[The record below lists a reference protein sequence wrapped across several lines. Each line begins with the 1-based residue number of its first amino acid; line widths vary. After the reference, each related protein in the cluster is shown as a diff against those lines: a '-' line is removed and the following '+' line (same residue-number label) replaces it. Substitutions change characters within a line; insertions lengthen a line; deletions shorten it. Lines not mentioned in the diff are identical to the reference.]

1 MRNKIFYTVFLLF
14 LSNHLLAEQLEIQSK
29 NISLDNI
36 NKISIFEGQVLIKT
50 QDGNLINS
58 DYAKYDK
65 EKGVIELKN
74 NVVAKDK
81 KNNIIK
87 ANYADYN
94 EKTKILKTRGTTTI
108 TTSENY
114 LIKSK
119 NILVDDNVKLI
130 QSNEETIIEDIDK
143 NKIFL
148 DNFEYLVND
157 NIFKSVGF
165 VNVLDNL
172 DNSYKF
178 SQIYIDTNKKEIL
191 GTDIKANLNSQ
202 VFKVNKNNKPRVFAN
217 TVKIDKEKN
226 AFGKNIFT
234 LCDYRSKDKCPPW
247 TIQSTKMLHDK
258 KKKTIFYDNAL
269 IKVYNI
275 PIFYIPKLSHPD
287 PSVDRRSGFL
297 PPSFSDSK
305 NLGSGLTIPYYLAIN
320 KDKDFTFRNKFYLN
334 ENPLF
339 GGEYRQAFKNSNLN
353 LDMGYTQGYKKTD
366 ALKKSG
372 NKSHFFSNFISNF
385 RGENNSE
392 NIFKLKTQN
401 VSNDKYLKLYRIKTD
416 LVDYNQDILE
426 NYLDFSHSNEDL
438 FFSSNFT
445 IYENLKENY
454 NDKYEYIFPDI
465 SVDKNLF
472 DNDVFGSLELQSN
485 LRINNY
491 DTNKTAK
498 FFINDFNWRLK
509 EHFFDNGLK
518 GQLIGKF
525 KNFNYETKNIES
537 FKQEP
542 TSEIFGAI
550 GYLAEIDLIK
560 KNQKN
565 NFESLLSPKILFRH
579 SPGNIRKQEDGPM
592 LDPLNAFSLDRLSNS
607 EVLEN
612 GLSATIGVDYEMKK
626 NDKKHSLSI
635 AQVFNEKE
643 NKKMASKTSLDKKN
657 SDLVG
662 SYKYEFDKNINFN
675 YNFNIDQNYKDLN
688 YNNLE
693 SSLNFNPIKLDFNYI
708 QEKKHI
714 GQKEFLKSKISYDKG
729 DQTKLSF
736 EIKRNLITNS
746 SEFYDLSYEYY
757 NDCLRAGLV
766 YRREFYNDSELESEN
781 ALMFKITL
789 IPFGNIS
796 APSINK

>member
-172 DNSYKF
+172 DNFYKF

-675 YNFNIDQNYKDLN
+675 YNFNIDQNYKDIN

>member
-119 NILVDDNVKLI
+119 NILVDDNIKLI

-498 FFINDFNWRLK
+498 FFINDFNWRVK

-518 GQLIGKF
+518 GKLIGKF

-565 NFESLLSPKILFRH
+565 NSESLLTPKILFRH
-579 SPGNIRKQEDGPM
+579 SPGNMRKQEDGPM

-675 YNFNIDQNYKDLN
+675 YNFNIDQNYKDIN

>member
-36 NKISIFEGQVLIKT
+36 NKISIFEGQVLVKT

-202 VFKVNKNNKPRVFAN
+202 GFKVNKNNKPRVFAN

-226 AFGKNIFT
+226 AFGKSIFT

-297 PPSFSDSK
+297 LPSFSDSK

-518 GQLIGKF
+518 GKLIGKF

-565 NFESLLSPKILFRH
+565 NSESLLTPKILFRH
-579 SPGNIRKQEDGPM
+579 SPGNMRKQEDGPM

>member
-217 TVKIDKEKN
+217 TVKIDKEKK
-226 AFGKNIFT
+226 AFGKSIFT

-518 GQLIGKF
+518 GKLIGKF

-565 NFESLLSPKILFRH
+565 NSESLLTPKILFRH
-579 SPGNIRKQEDGPM
+579 SPGNMRKQEDGPM

-662 SYKYEFDKNINFN
+662 SYKYEFDKSINFN

>member
-1 MRNKIFYTVFLLF
+1 MRNKIFYIVLLLF

-94 EKTKILKTRGTTTI
+94 EKTKILKTRGITTI

-366 ALKKSG
+366 TLKKSG

-385 RGENNSE
+385 RGKNNSE
-392 NIFKLKTQN
+392 NIFKFKTQN

-472 DNDVFGSLELQSN
+472 DNDMLGSLGLQSN

-518 GQLIGKF
+518 GKLIGKF
-525 KNFNYETKNIES
+525 KNFNYETENIES

-565 NFESLLSPKILFRH
+565 NSESLLTPKILFRH
-579 SPGNIRKQEDGPM
+579 SPGNMRKQEDGPM

-662 SYKYEFDKNINFN
+662 SYKYEFDKKINFN